1 MENKIKQLRKGVFEL
16 IILGVLHNESHYGY
30 SLVKEIIGDI
40 PFSITEGTIYPIL
53 SRLSRE
59 GLIRY
64 EWVES
69 KQGPPRKYYHL
80 TPDGR
85 ETFQEL
91 KKEFDNLVG
100 LVNGVTAKSKKE
112 TKKIEKKIIIT
123 CTDEVV
129 KKNP

>member
-59 GLIRY
+59 GLIKY

-80 TPDGR
+80 TRDGR
-85 ETFQEL
+85 VTFQEL

-100 LVNGVTAKSKKE
+100 LVNGVTEKSKKK
-112 TKKIEKKIIIT
+112 TKKIEKKIIMAR
-123 CTDEVV
+123 TDGVM